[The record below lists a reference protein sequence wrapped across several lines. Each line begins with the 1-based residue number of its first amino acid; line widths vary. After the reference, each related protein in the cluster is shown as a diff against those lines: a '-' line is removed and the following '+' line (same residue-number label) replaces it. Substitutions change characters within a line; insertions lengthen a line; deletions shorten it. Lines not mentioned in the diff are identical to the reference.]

1 MDFSGHVFTVL
12 FDALNSA
19 LAGIVGK
26 YAAVIGIV
34 SPALRIG
41 MVIYI
46 SLLGYAIMRGA
57 VQYPFREYAYRGCQ
71 LAFLYFA
78 VTSLYGAQIGIFAL
92 GGLPGQFA
100 TALGGADAG
109 GLGGFYD
116 KLAGSGFLA
125 AHQLQEVADTYQ
137 KSQGL
142 VPDIG
147 YAFFTGFLIICV
159 IIATIVCAAIGFTI
173 TAFGL
178 FALALLS
185 VVGPLF
191 VAALL
196 FESTRGYFFAWLG
209 ACLNYLMLIVF
220 CLVLTLFLTQTGEAL
235 LATIGGDAAGQAGA
249 TGDILVGATKAI
261 AFYILGFFF
270 FLQIP
275 SLAASLG
282 GGGPAL
288 ANQFAQAVAA
298 AGGFVI
304 GQSFGGAKTPIN
316 AIARGVQ
323 RGIARARTSGAISN
337 ASSGGTANA

>member
-1 MDFSGHVFTVL
+1 MDFTGHVFTTM

-34 SPALRIG
+34 APALRIG
-41 MVIYI
+41 IVIYV

-78 VTSLYGAQIGIFAL
+78 VTSLYGAQIGMFAV
-92 GGLPGQFA
+92 GGLPSQFA
-100 TALGGADAG
+100 SALGGADVG

-116 KLAGSGFLA
+116 KLAGTGFETANTMRKIA
-125 AHQLQEVADTYQ
+125 ATYQ
-137 KSQGL
+137 ETQGTL
-142 VPDIG
+142 PDIG
-147 YAFFTGFLIICV
+147 YAVFSAFLV
-159 IIATIVCAAIGFTI
+159 VLVMVATLLCAAIGFVI

-209 ACLNYLMLIVF
+209 ACINFLMLILF
-220 CLVLTLFLTQTGEAL
+220 ALVLTLFLTQVGESIIT
-235 LATIGGDAAGQAGA
+235 TISENDEIGQA
-249 TGDILVGATKAI
+249 AI
-261 AFYILGFFF
+261 KVLAFYALGFFF

-288 ANQFAQAVAA
+288 ANQFASALAA
-298 AGGFVI
+298 AGGFVV
-304 GQSFGGAKTPIN
+304 GRSVSGTRATSQ
-316 AIARGVQ
+316 AIAHGVS
-323 RGIARARTSGAISN
+323 RGIDRYRGSGAVSR
-337 ASSGGTANA
+337 GQL

>member
-1 MDFSGHVFTVL
+1 MDFTGHVFTTM

-34 SPALRIG
+34 APALRIG

-100 TALGGADAG
+100 SALGGADVG

-116 KLAGSGFLA
+116 KLAGTGFETA
-125 AHQLQEVADTYQ
+125 NTMRTIAKTYQ
-137 KSQGL
+137 ESQGTL
-142 VPDIG
+142 PDIG
-147 YAFFTGFLIICV
+147 YGLFASFLTV
-159 IIATIVCAAIGFTI
+159 LVLIATLLCAAIGFVI
-173 TAFGL
+173 SAFGL

-209 ACLNYLMLIVF
+209 TCINYLMLIVF
-220 CLVLTLFLTQTGEAL
+220 ALVLTLFLTQTGETII
-235 LATIGGDAAGQAGA
+235 ATISENDEIGQAA
-249 TGDILVGATKAI
+249 VKVL
-261 AFYILGFFF
+261 AFYMLGFFF

-288 ANQFAQAVAA
+288 ANQFAQAIGA

-304 GQSFGGAKTPIN
+304 GRSVGGAWAPVS

-323 RGIARARTSGAISN
+323 RGIARARTSGEIRN
-337 ASSGGTANA
+337 ASPEGTANA

>member
-1 MDFSGHVFTVL
+1 MDFTGHVFTTM
-12 FDALNSA
+12 FEALNGA

-34 SPALRIG
+34 APALRIG
-41 MVIYI
+41 IVIYV

-78 VTSLYGAQIGIFAL
+78 VTSLYGAQIGMFAL

-100 TALGGADAG
+100 SALGGADVG

-116 KLAGSGFLA
+116 KLAGSGFA
-125 AHQLQEVADTYQ
+125 AADTMRTIADNYQ
-137 KSQGL
+137 KAHTG
-142 VPDIG
+142 VFPDMG
-147 YAFFTGFLIICV
+147 YAVLSSVLVFAV
-159 IIATIVCAAIGFTI
+159 IVLTVVCAAIGFVI
-173 TAFGL
+173 SAFGL

-209 ACLNYLMLIVF
+209 ACINYLMLIVF
-220 CLVLTLFLTQTGEAL
+220 ALVLTLFLTQIGD
-235 LATIGGDAAGQAGA
+235 TILTTISEND
-249 TGDILVGATKAI
+249 DIVFVAVKAI
-261 AFYILGFFF
+261 AFYLLGFFF

-288 ANQFAQAVAA
+288 ANQFASAVAA
-298 AGGFVI
+298 AGGFVA
-304 GQSFGGAKTPIN
+304 G
-316 AIARGVQ
+316 RGVSSAQ
-323 RGIARARTSGAISN
+323 ASGRAFLRRVDRYRGSGTISRAET
-337 ASSGGTANA
+337 

>member
-1 MDFSGHVFTVL
+1 MDFSSHVFTTM
-12 FDALNSA
+12 FEALNNA

-26 YAAVIGIV
+26 YVAVVGIV

-41 MVIYI
+41 IVIYI

-78 VTSLYGAQIGIFAL
+78 VTSLYGTQIGMFAL

-100 TALGGADAG
+100 TALGGSDIG

-116 KLAGSGFLA
+116 KLAGAGFETA
-125 AHQLQEVADTYQ
+125 NTMRKIAKAYQ
-137 KSQGL
+137 QTQGML
-142 VPDIG
+142 PDIG
-147 YAFFTGFLIICV
+147 YAVFSGVLV
-159 IIATIVCAAIGFTI
+159 VLVMLATLLCAAIGFVI
-173 TAFGL
+173 SAFGL

-196 FESTRGYFFAWLG
+196 FESTRGYFFSWLG
-209 ACLNYLMLIVF
+209 ACINFLMLIVF
-220 CLVLTLFLTQTGEAL
+220 ALVLTLFLTQVGESIL
-235 LATIGGDAAGQAGA
+235 TTISEGDEIGQA
-249 TGDILVGATKAI
+249 AI
-261 AFYILGFFF
+261 KVLAFYALGFFF

-288 ANQFAQAVAA
+288 ANQFASAIAA
-298 AGGFVI
+298 AGDFVA
-304 GQSFGGAKTPIN
+304 GRSLSGTQATSR
-316 AIARGVQ
+316 AIARGIDRY
-323 RGIARARTSGAISN
+323 RGSGTVSRGQ
-337 ASSGGTANA
+337 S

>member
-1 MDFSGHVFTVL
+1 MDFTGHVFTTM

-19 LAGIVGK
+19 LAGIIGK

-34 SPALRIG
+34 APALRIG
-41 MVIYI
+41 IVIYV

-57 VQYPFREYAYRGCQ
+57 VQYPFREYVYRGCQ
-71 LAFLYFA
+71 LAFLYFV
-78 VTSLYGAQIGIFAL
+78 VTSLYGAQIGMFAL

-100 TALGGADAG
+100 SALGGADVG

-116 KLAGSGFLA
+116 KLAGSGFA
-125 AHQLQEVADTYQ
+125 AADTMRTIADNYQ
-137 KSQGL
+137 KAHTG
-142 VPDIG
+142 VFPDMG
-147 YAFFTGFLIICV
+147 YAVLSSVMVFAV
-159 IIATIVCAAIGFTI
+159 IVLTIVCAAIGFVI
-173 TAFGL
+173 SAFGL

-209 ACLNYLMLIVF
+209 ACINYLMLIVF
-220 CLVLTLFLTQTGEAL
+220 ALVLTLFLTQIGD
-235 LATIGGDAAGQAGA
+235 TILTTISEND
-249 TGDILVGATKAI
+249 DIVFVAVKAI
-261 AFYILGFFF
+261 AFYLLGFFF

-288 ANQFAQAVAA
+288 ANQFASAIGA
-298 AGGFVI
+298 AGGFAI
-304 GQSFGGAKTPIN
+304 GRGASGTR
-316 AIARGVQ
+316 ASLRAVGRRVDRYRGSGSVS
-323 RGIARARTSGAISN
+323 RADT
-337 ASSGGTANA
+337 

>member
-1 MDFSGHVFTVL
+1 MDFTGHVFTTM

-34 SPALRIG
+34 APALRIG
-41 MVIYI
+41 IVIYI

-78 VTSLYGAQIGIFAL
+78 VTSLYGAQIGMFAM
-92 GGLPGQFA
+92 GGLPSQFA
-100 TALGGADAG
+100 SALGGADVG

-116 KLAGSGFLA
+116 KLAGTGFETANTMRKIA
-125 AHQLQEVADTYQ
+125 ATYQ
-137 KSQGL
+137 ETQGTL
-142 VPDIG
+142 PDIG
-147 YAFFTGFLIICV
+147 YAVFSGFLV
-159 IIATIVCAAIGFTI
+159 VLVMVATLLCAAIGFVI

-209 ACLNYLMLIVF
+209 ACINFLMLIVF
-220 CLVLTLFLTQTGEAL
+220 ALVLTLFLTQVGESIIT
-235 LATIGGDAAGQAGA
+235 TISENDEIGQA
-249 TGDILVGATKAI
+249 AI
-261 AFYILGFFF
+261 KVLAFYALGFFF

-288 ANQFAQAVAA
+288 ANQFASALAA
-298 AGGFVI
+298 AGGFVV
-304 GQSFGGAKTPIN
+304 GRSVSGTRATSQ
-316 AIARGVQ
+316 AIARGVS
-323 RGIARARTSGAISN
+323 RGIDRYRGSGAVSR
-337 ASSGGTANA
+337 GQL

>member
-1 MDFSGHVFTVL
+1 MDFTGHVFTTM

-34 SPALRIG
+34 APALRIG
-41 MVIYI
+41 IVIYV

-57 VQYPFREYAYRGCQ
+57 VQYPFREYVYRGCQ

-78 VTSLYGAQIGIFAL
+78 VTSLYGAQIGMFAI

-100 TALGGADAG
+100 SALGGADVG

-116 KLAGSGFLA
+116 KLAGSGFA
-125 AHQLQEVADTYQ
+125 AADTMRTIADNYQ
-137 KSQGL
+137 KAHTG
-142 VPDIG
+142 VFPDMG
-147 YAFFTGFLIICV
+147 YAVLSSVMVFAV
-159 IIATIVCAAIGFTI
+159 IVLTVVCAAIGFVI
-173 TAFGL
+173 SAFGL

-209 ACLNYLMLIVF
+209 ACINYLMLVVF
-220 CLVLTLFLTQTGEAL
+220 ALVLTLFLTQIGD
-235 LATIGGDAAGQAGA
+235 TILTTISEND
-249 TGDILVGATKAI
+249 DIVFVAVKAI
-261 AFYILGFFF
+261 AFYLLGFFF

-288 ANQFAQAVAA
+288 ANQFASAISA
-298 AGGFVI
+298 AGGIAI
-304 GQSFGGAKTPIN
+304 G
-316 AIARGVQ
+316 RGVT
-323 RGIARARTSGAISN
+323 GARASLSAVGRRLDRYRGSGSVSRGN
-337 ASSGGTANA
+337 T

>member
-1 MDFSGHVFTVL
+1 MDFTGHVFTTM
-12 FDALNSA
+12 FEALNNA

-34 SPALRIG
+34 APALRIG
-41 MVIYI
+41 IVIYI

-78 VTSLYGAQIGIFAL
+78 VTSLYGTQIGMFAL

-100 TALGGADAG
+100 TALGGADVG

-116 KLAGSGFLA
+116 KLAGTGFEAATTMRKIISAYEETQGAIPDLGYAVFSGFL
-125 AHQLQEVADTYQ
+125 VV
-137 KSQGL
+137 L
-142 VPDIG
+142 VM
-147 YAFFTGFLIICV
+147 L
-159 IIATIVCAAIGFTI
+159 ATLLCAAIGFVI
-173 TAFGL
+173 SAFGL

-209 ACLNYLMLIVF
+209 ACINYLMLIVF
-220 CLVLTLFLTQTGEAL
+220 ALVLTLFLTQTSEAI
-235 LATIGGDAAGQAGA
+235 LATISENDEIGMAA
-249 TGDILVGATKAI
+249 IKVL
-261 AFYILGFFF
+261 AFYALGFFF

-275 SLAASLG
+275 MLAASLG

-288 ANQFAQAVAA
+288 ANQFAAAIGA

-304 GQSFGGAKTPIN
+304 GRGASGAKSQVQ
-316 AIARGVQ
+316 AGWRGLAREVAK
-323 RGIARARTSGAISN
+323 IRTSGAVSQG
-337 ASSGGTANA
+337 ST

>member
-1 MDFSGHVFTVL
+1 MDFSGHIFTVL

-19 LAGIVGK
+19 LAGVVGK
-26 YAAVIGIV
+26 YAAIIGIV
-34 SPALRIG
+34 APALRIG
-41 MVIYI
+41 IVIYI

-57 VQYPFREYAYRGCQ
+57 VQYPFREYVYRGCK

-78 VTSLYGAQIGIFAL
+78 VTSLYGAQIGMFAL
-92 GGLPGQFA
+92 GGLPSQFA

-125 AHQLQEVADTYQ
+125 AHQLQNVADTYE

-142 VPDIG
+142 VPDVG
-147 YAFFTGFLIICV
+147 YAVFTGFLIVCV
-159 IIATIVCAAIGFTI
+159 VLATIICTAIGFTI

-196 FESTRGYFFAWLG
+196 FESTRGY
-209 ACLNYLMLIVF
+209 YLMLIVF
-220 CLVLTLFLTQTGEAL
+220 ALVLTLFLTQVGESL
-235 LATIGGDAAGQAGA
+235 LATIAGDAAGQAGA
-249 TGDILVGATKAI
+249 TGDILVAATKAI
-261 AFYILGFFF
+261 AFYLLGFFF

-275 SLAASLG
+275 MLAASLG

-288 ANQFAQAVAA
+288 ANQFAQAIAA
-298 AGGFVI
+298 AGGYVV
-304 GQSFGGAKTPIN
+304 GKSADGLKTPIST
-316 AIARGVQ
+316 IARGVT
-323 RGIARARTSGAISN
+323 RGINRARTSGKITN
-337 ASSGGTANA
+337 ASGEGAVNA

>member
-1 MDFSGHVFTVL
+1 MNFTDHVFTTM
-12 FDALNSA
+12 FEALNSA

-41 MVIYI
+41 IVIYI

-78 VTSLYGAQIGIFAL
+78 VTSLYGAQIGMFAV
-92 GGLPGQFA
+92 GGLPSQFA
-100 TALGGADAG
+100 SALGGADIG

-116 KLAGSGFLA
+116 KLAGTGFETANTMRKIA
-125 AHQLQEVADTYQ
+125 ATYQ
-137 KSQGL
+137 ETQGPL
-142 VPDIG
+142 PDIG
-147 YAFFTGFLIICV
+147 YAVLSGFLIV
-159 IIATIVCAAIGFTI
+159 LVMVATLLCAAIGFVI

-196 FESTRGYFFAWLG
+196 FESTRGYFFSWLG
-209 ACLNYLMLIVF
+209 ACINFLMLIVF
-220 CLVLTLFLTQTGEAL
+220 ALVLTLFLTQVGESIL
-235 LATIGGDAAGQAGA
+235 TTVSENDEIGQA
-249 TGDILVGATKAI
+249 AI
-261 AFYILGFFF
+261 KVLAFYALGFFF

-275 SLAASLG
+275 MLAASLG

-288 ANQFAQAVAA
+288 ANQFATAISA

-304 GQSFGGAKTPIN
+304 G
-316 AIARGVQ
+316 RGVS
-323 RGIARARTSGAISN
+323 GTRASLSVVGRRVDRYRSSGAVSRGN
-337 ASSGGTANA
+337 T

>member
-1 MDFSGHVFTVL
+1 MDFTGHVFTTM

-19 LAGIVGK
+19 LAGIIGK

-34 SPALRIG
+34 APALRIG
-41 MVIYI
+41 IVIYV

-78 VTSLYGAQIGIFAL
+78 VTSLYGAQIGMFAL

-100 TALGGADAG
+100 SALGGADVG

-116 KLAGSGFLA
+116 KLAGSGFA
-125 AHQLQEVADTYQ
+125 AADTMRTIADNYQ
-137 KSQGL
+137 KAHTG
-142 VPDIG
+142 VFPDMG
-147 YAFFTGFLIICV
+147 YAVLSSVMVFAV
-159 IIATIVCAAIGFTI
+159 IVLTIVCAAIGFVI
-173 TAFGL
+173 SAFGL

-209 ACLNYLMLIVF
+209 ACINYLMLIVF
-220 CLVLTLFLTQTGEAL
+220 ALVLTLFLTQIGD
-235 LATIGGDAAGQAGA
+235 TILTTISEND
-249 TGDILVGATKAI
+249 DIVFVAVKAI
-261 AFYILGFFF
+261 AFYLLGFFF

-288 ANQFAQAVAA
+288 ANQFATAVAA

-304 GQSFGGAKTPIN
+304 G
-316 AIARGVQ
+316 RGVSGTRASGRALMRRVDRY
-323 RGIARARTSGAISN
+323 RGSGSVSRADT
-337 ASSGGTANA
+337 